1 MSDNKDIL
9 LINGYSGIGDRICDI
24 IGSYIIAKYLGYKLN
39 IIFNPVNGSKQEW
52 GINNIFDIRLFDF
65 DNENIKVINNEN
77 DINCKYNYFIRL
89 LQHGCSTSPYF
100 IYKFL
105 KKFNKNITFEEIIDN
120 YNNYAKE
127 IIKPSK
133 IIEDNI
139 PENLNNCY
147 GIHLRKTDKI
157 YNSNVYS
164 GSSNT
169 INEFNIICN
178 ALFDDIYN
186 IILTEIEPLFL
197 ITSEDN
203 EWKEYLKNK
212 LLTFAKIN
220 NKIINFIN
228 VNYYNS
234 NTYDNYNAILDFFC
248 LSKCK
253 KIFQGTKY
261 STFSISAAIIGNTE
275 IINYAH
281 KLECYNNW
289 LMHIYNPVIKINN
302 KKESNIN
309 FITQILINNEPNI
322 YTNIIQNI

>member
-1 MSDNKDIL
+1 MADNKDLL
-9 LINGYSGIGDRICDI
+9 LINGYSGLGDRICDI
-24 IGSYIIAKYLGYKLN
+24 VGSYIIAKYLGYKLN
-39 IIFNPVNGSKQEW
+39 VLFNPVIGTKQAW
-52 GINNIFDIRLFDF
+52 GITHAYDIRLFDF
-65 DNENIKVINNEN
+65 DNKNITVFNNEN
-77 DINCKYNYFIRL
+77 NINCNYNYFIRL
-89 LQHGCSTSPYF
+89 LQNGSSTSPYF

-105 KKFNKNITFEEIIDN
+105 KKYIDITFEEIIDN

-133 IIEDNI
+133 IIQDNI
-139 PENLNNCY
+139 PENLNNTY
-147 GIHLRKTDKI
+147 GIHLRKTDQICKCD
-157 YNSNVYS
+157 VYS

-203 EWKEYLKNK
+203 EWKEYFKNE
-212 LLTFAKIN
+212 LLTFAKNN

-228 VNYYNS
+228 LNYDYS
-234 NTYDNYNAILDFFC
+234 NIYDNYNAVLDLFC

-253 KIFQGTKY
+253 KIFQGIKY
-261 STFSISAAIIGNTE
+261 STFSVSAAIIGNTE
-275 IINYAH
+275 IINYTH
-281 KLECYNNW
+281 KLECYNIW

-302 KKESNIN
+302 KKETNIN
-309 FITQILINNEPNI
+309 LITQILINNEPNI

>member
-1 MSDNKDIL
+1 MSDNKDL
-9 LINGYSGIGDRICDI
+9 VLIIGYYSGLGDRLCDI
-24 IGSYIIAKYLGYKLN
+24 IGSYIISKYLGYKLN
-39 IIFNPVNGSKQEW
+39 VSFNPIIGTKHDW

-65 DNENIKVINNEN
+65 NNENIKIFNNEKYYKN
-77 DINCKYNYFIRL
+77 DCKYYIKIGNA
-89 LQHGCSTSPYF
+89 SSSSSPYN
-100 IYKFL
+100 IYKFI

-120 YNNYAKE
+120 YNNYARE

-133 IIEDNI
+133 IIQDNI

-147 GIHLRKTDKI
+147 GIHLRKTDQICSNDI
-157 YNSNVYS
+157 YC

-186 IILTEIEPLFL
+186 IILTEDNPSFL
-197 ITSEDN
+197 LTSEDN
-203 EWKEYLKNK
+203 EWKEYFKNK
-212 LLTFAKIN
+212 LLTFANNN

-228 VNYYNS
+228 VNYDNS
-234 NTYDNYNAILDFFC
+234 NTYDNYNAVLDLFC

-253 KIFQGTKY
+253 KIFQGIKY

-275 IINYAH
+275 IINYTH
-281 KLECYNNW
+281 KLECYNIW

-302 KKESNIN
+302 KKEYNIDL
-309 FITQILINNEPNI
+309 ITQILINNHP
-322 YTNIIQNI
+322 YTNII